1 MEEQESI
8 GAKKVSLTPLTI
20 CRERESKRDRFPNL
34 SPRKRKDISIGK
46 ERTSFYLLIFGK
58 KLLSVIF
65 FPCRRETIL
74 LGSKMLELSCESG
87 L

>member
-1 MEEQESI
+1 MEECI

-58 KLLSVIF
+58 KISVKFF
-65 FPCRRETIL
+65 FPCRKTQFFFALR
-74 LGSKMLELSCESG
+74 C
-87 L
+87 